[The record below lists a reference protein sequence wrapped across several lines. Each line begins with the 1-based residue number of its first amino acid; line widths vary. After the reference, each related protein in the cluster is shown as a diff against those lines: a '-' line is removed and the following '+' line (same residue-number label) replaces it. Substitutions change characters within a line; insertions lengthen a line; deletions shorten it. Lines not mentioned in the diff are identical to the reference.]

1 MAHIVSQFPNV
12 LKVFLGTDAFKKVL
26 SMRYQPS
33 ARTRVRR
40 MYKNDN
46 IADSILVL
54 FHDRHADT
62 IEYRFFVD
70 KNHADI
76 GDEGDSNMF
85 GSYGIQTYLMREET
99 RTLENSYPDMKK
111 TNTFLRSLL

>member
-1 MAHIVSQFPNV
+1 MSQFPNV
-12 LKVFLGTDAFKKVL
+12 LKVYLGTDAFKKVL

-33 ARTRVRR
+33 SRTRVKGL
-40 MYKNDN
+40 YKNDN

-76 GDEGDSNMF
+76 NDEGDSNMF

-111 TNTFLRSLL
+111 QTYF